1 METYITLHYSVHSV
15 NVCKKFSSNSSL
27 KGITPDPVY
36 VLLFI
41 RLISIQNTSILYRKE
56 TMYRYKHCS
65 DPYCVTAPTD
75 YRTSNGPS
83 TAAGLVLFI

>member
-1 METYITLHYSVHSV
+1 M
-15 NVCKKFSSNSSL
+15 CKGQHEHGFEMGSNGLKFSSNSSL
-27 KGITPDPVY
+27 KGITPDHVY

-41 RLISIQNTSILYRKE
+41 RLVSIQNTSILYRKE
-56 TMYRYKHCS
+56 TLYRYKRCS
-65 DPYCVTAPTD
+65 DPYRVTAPTD